1 MAPTDSNIVLDGIAA
16 ASRARRLRAIALMC
30 LTILMFAV
38 LDTTGKYLVTTA
50 GMPVSQV
57 VWLRFLSQ
65 VVFTLLIFGP
75 LAVIKF
81 AGSNKLGLQI
91 TRSTLMFVITVLNF
105 IALKQL
111 QLDQNITIFF
121 LSPLVIAALSGPL
134 LGEWIDWR
142 RALAIGIGFLG
153 VLIVIRPGFGGFQ
166 PAYLIAICAMLC
178 YSLYNISTRYL
189 AAFDASE
196 VTFFY
201 SPVVGFVASAPF
213 ALMYWQSPQDLTT
226 WILLLSM
233 GASGGL
239 GHWLLILAHR
249 DAPAPILAPFVYT
262 GLLWV
267 GLGGYI
273 VFGDV
278 PAYWTIGGC
287 AIVIASGIYLIHRE
301 QLRGVQG

>member
-1 MAPTDSNIVLDGIAA
+1 MPPTDSNIVLDGLAA

-38 LDTTGKYLVTTA
+38 LDTTGKYLVTT
-50 GMPVSQV
+50 GGLPVSQV

-65 VVFTLLIFGP
+65 AAFTLLIFGP
-75 LAVIKF
+75 LAVTSL
-81 AGSNKLGLQI
+81 ANSSKLGLQI
-91 TRSTLMFVITVLNF
+91 TRSTLMFIITVLNF
-105 IALKQL
+105 IALKKL

-142 RALAIGIGFLG
+142 RALAIGVGFLG
-153 VLIVIRPGFGGFQ
+153 VLVVIRPGFGGFQ
-166 PAYLIAICAMLC
+166 MAYLIAICAMLC

-189 AAFDASE
+189 AAFDTSE

-201 SPVVGFVASAPF
+201 SPIIGCIACAPF
-213 ALMYWQSPQDLTT
+213 AIAFWQTPQDLTT
-226 WILLLSM
+226 WILLGSM
-233 GASGGL
+233 GASGGF

-267 GLGGYI
+267 SLGGYI

-287 AIVIASGIYLIHRE
+287 AIVIASGIYLISRE
-301 QLRGVQG
+301 QHRRIQG

>member
-1 MAPTDSNIVLDGIAA
+1 MPPTDSDAA
-16 ASRARRLRAIALMC
+16 INGRKISSRTRRLRAIGLMC

-38 LDTTGKYLVTTA
+38 LDTTGKYMVTTA
-50 GMPVSQV
+50 ELPVTQV
-57 VWLRFLSQ
+57 VWVRFLGQ
-65 VVFTLLIFGP
+65 AIFTLLIFGP
-75 LAVIKF
+75 LALPRL
-81 AGSNKLGLQI
+81 AAANRLGKQI
-91 TRSTLMFVITVLNF
+91 ARSTLMFIITLLNF
-105 IALKQL
+105 MALKQL

-142 RALAIGIGFLG
+142 RTLAICFGFLG

-166 PAYLIAICAMLC
+166 PAYLIAIGAMLC

-201 SPVVGFVASAPF
+201 SPLVGCVASAPF
-213 ALMYWQSPQDLTT
+213 ALAFWQSPQDLTT
-226 WILLLSM
+226 WLLLCSM

-249 DAPAPILAPFVYT
+249 DAPAPILAPFVYS
-262 GLLWV
+262 GLLWMS
-267 GLGGYI
+267 LGGYL
-273 VFGDV
+273 VFGDI
-278 PAYWTIGGC
+278 PAYWTLGGC
-287 AIVIASGIYLIHRE
+287 AIVIASGIYLISRE
-301 QLRGVQG
+301 QHRQVQG

>member
-1 MAPTDSNIVLDGIAA
+1 MPPTDSNIVLDGLAA
-16 ASRARRLRAIALMC
+16 ASRARRLRAIVLMC

-50 GMPVSQV
+50 GMPVTQV

-75 LAVIKF
+75 LAAIRL
-81 AGSNKLGLQI
+81 AGSNKLGMQVA
-91 TRSTLMFVITVLNF
+91 RSTLMFVITILNF

-142 RALAIGIGFLG
+142 RALAIGFGFLG
-153 VLIVIRPGFGGFQ
+153 VLVVIRPGFGGFQ

-196 VTFFY
+196 ITFFY
-201 SPVVGFVASAPF
+201 SPLVGFVACAPF
-213 ALMYWQSPQDLTT
+213 ALAHWQSPQNLTT

>member
-1 MAPTDSNIVLDGIAA
+1 MPPIDLDFAINGRAA

-38 LDTTGKYLVTTA
+38 LDTTGKYMVTTA
-50 GMPVSQV
+50 GVPVSQV
-57 VWLRFLSQ
+57 VWVRFLSQ
-65 VVFTLLIFGP
+65 AVITLLIFGP
-75 LAVIKF
+75 LAVSRL
-81 AGSNKLGLQI
+81 ATSNKLGGQI
-91 TRSTLMFVITVLNF
+91 GRSTLMFIITILNF
-105 IALKQL
+105 IALKKL

-142 RALAIGIGFLG
+142 RALAICIGFLG
-153 VLIVIRPGFGGFQ
+153 VLVVIRPGFGGFQ

-178 YSLYNISTRYL
+178 YSLFNISTRYL
-189 AAFDASE
+189 AAFDPSE

-201 SPVVGFVASAPF
+201 SPLVGCVASAPF
-213 ALMYWQSPQDLTT
+213 ALAYWQAPQDLMT
-226 WILLLSM
+226 WLLLCSM
-233 GASGGL
+233 GVSGGL

-287 AIVIASGIYLIHRE
+287 AIVIASGIYLISRE
-301 QLRGVQG
+301 QHRQVQG

>member
-1 MAPTDSNIVLDGIAA
+1 MPPTDSNIVLHGLAA
-16 ASRARRLRAIALMC
+16 RSRAKRLRAIALMC

-38 LDTTGKYLVTTA
+38 LDTTGKYMVTTA

-57 VWLRFLSQ
+57 VWVRFLSQ
-65 VVFTLLIFGP
+65 AVITLLIFGP
-75 LAVIKF
+75 VAVVRF
-81 AGSNKLGLQI
+81 AGSNKLGMQI
-91 TRSTLMFVITVLNF
+91 ARSTLMFIITILNF

-142 RALAIGIGFLG
+142 RALAIGFGFLG
-153 VLIVIRPGFGGFQ
+153 VLIVIRPGFGEFQ

-201 SPVVGFVASAPF
+201 SPLAGCIATAPF
-213 ALMYWQSPQDLTT
+213 AIVFWQSPQDLTT
-226 WILLLSM
+226 WLLLCSM
-233 GASGGL
+233 GVSGGL

-287 AIVIASGIYLIHRE
+287 AIVIASGIYLISRE
-301 QLRGVQG
+301 QHRQVQG